1 MRTSATEKQL
11 SPCNKPT
18 PASEQWFENVSRY
31 VDLEPQTLLALLLDR
46 RSPLLPRIP
55 PRSYY
60 RLYRTAR
67 SPLVPRVRGGPRL
80 GSSSSTTR

>member
-31 VDLEPQTLLALLLDR
+31 VDLDPQTLLALLLDR

-60 RLYRTAR
+60 RLYRG
-67 SPLVPRVRGGPRL
+67 LVAHWFAESAGGPRR